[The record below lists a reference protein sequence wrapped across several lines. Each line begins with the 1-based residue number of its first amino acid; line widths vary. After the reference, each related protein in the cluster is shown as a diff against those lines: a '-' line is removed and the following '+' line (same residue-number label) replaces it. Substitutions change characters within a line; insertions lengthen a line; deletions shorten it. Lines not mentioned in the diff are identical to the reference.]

1 VKPRI
6 LIFADWYLPGYKAGG
21 LITALSNLADF
32 IGDAFDLYVFTRDR
46 DLTDKSPYA
55 DIRIH
60 EWQTAGHARVL
71 YTSDLSFGHLR
82 RRAFEVVP
90 DIIYLNSFFSPLV
103 IKTLCLR
110 KLGLLPKCAFVL
122 APRGEFS
129 PGALRI
135 KRLKKTIYCNWALR
149 AGLYNGLVWQGS
161 SELEA
166 EQIARVLR
174 SAGQKQPCIR
184 VAWDLPS
191 RDWLQATAKPPK
203 KPKGEG
209 GRFLFVSRISPKK
222 NLLFALEMLAKL
234 KGHVEFEIFGPIDD
248 ERYWADCQKRIK
260 AMPDNVVVRYQG
272 IIPRELVPSVILG
285 SDFFLLPTQG
295 ENFGYVILEALAAGC
310 PVILSDQTPWREV
323 TERGAG
329 WALPLEERESWGRV
343 LQQCVDMEP
352 KAYAALSLNARMFVE
367 GWATSADPRDQ
378 TIRLFNLALGDL
390 HETT

>member
-1 VKPRI
+1 MPSI
-6 LIFADWYLPGYKAGG
+6 LVFADWYLPGYKAGG
-21 LITALSNLADF
+21 LITALSNLVDF
-32 IGDAFDLYVFTRDR
+32 IGDTFDLYVFTRDR
-46 DLTDKSPYA
+46 DLTDKNTYP
-55 DIRIH
+55 DIQVNQ
-60 EWQTAGHARVL
+60 WQTVGKARVL
-71 YTSDLSFGHLR
+71 YTSDLSFRHLR
-82 RRAFEVVP
+82 RRVFEVAP

-129 PGALRI
+129 PGALNI
-135 KRLKKTIYCNWALR
+135 KPLKKAVYRNCALR
-149 AGLYNGLVWQGS
+149 AGLHDGIVWQAS

-174 SAGQKQPCIR
+174 SAVRKQPCIR

-191 RDWLQATAKPPK
+191 RDWLGATAKSPK

-222 NLLFALEMLAKL
+222 NLLFALQMLAKL
-234 KGHVEFEIFGPIDD
+234 KGYVEFDIFGPIDD
-248 ERYWADCQKRIK
+248 ERYWANCQTRIK
-260 AMPDNVVVRYQG
+260 DMPDNVVVRYQG
-272 IIPRELVPSVILG
+272 IIPRELVPSVILDY
-285 SDFFLLPTQG
+285 DFFLLPTQG

-329 WALPLEERESWGRV
+329 WALPLEDRESWGRV
-343 LQQCVDMEP
+343 LQQCVDVEA
-352 KAYAALSLNARMFVE
+352 KDYEALSLKARMFVE
-367 GWATSADPRDQ
+367 GWAASASRRDQ
-378 TIRLFNLALGDL
+378 TIRLFNLALGKAS
-390 HETT
+390 

>member
-21 LITALSNLADF
+21 LITALSNLVDF

-46 DLTDKSPYA
+46 DLTDKNPYA
-55 DIRIH
+55 HIREM
-60 EWQTAGHARVL
+60 EWQTVGRARVL
-71 YTSDLSFGHLR
+71 YTSDLSLGHLR
-82 RRAFEVVP
+82 TRAFEVKP

-103 IKTLCLR
+103 IRILCLR
-110 KLGLLPKCAFVL
+110 KLRLLPKCAFVL

-129 PGALRI
+129 PGALNV
-135 KRLKKTIYCNWALR
+135 KPLKKTLYKNCALR
-149 AGLYNGLVWQGS
+149 AGLYDELVWQAS
-161 SELEA
+161 SELE
-166 EQIARVLR
+166 EGQIAAVLG
-174 SAGQKQPCIR
+174 SAGRKQPCIR

-191 RDWLQATAKPPK
+191 RDWLQATAKPSK
-203 KPKGEG
+203 KPKIAG
-209 GRFLFVSRISPKK
+209 GRFLFVSRISPVK
-222 NLLFALEMLAKL
+222 NLLFALEMLANL
-234 KGHVEFEIFGPIDD
+234 KGRVEFDIFGPIDD
-248 ERYWADCQKRIK
+248 ERYWEDCQKRIK
-260 AMPDNVVVRYQG
+260 AMPGNVFVRYQG
-272 IIPRELVPSVILG
+272 MIPRELVPSVILG
-285 SDFFLLPTQG
+285 YDFFLLPTQG
-295 ENFGYVILEALAAGC
+295 ENFGYVILEASAAGC

-329 WALPLEERESWGRV
+329 WALPLEDRESWGRV

-352 KAYAALSLNARMFVE
+352 EAYAALSLNARMFVE